1 MSNHANTVFREKNLQ
16 KAVGP
21 EKLDGYLKV
30 TGFAPWFVLLA
41 AALVLAA
48 VFVWVFFG
56 RIQTTIT
63 GAGYCENGVLR
74 CYVAQK
80 ELGEITK
87 ESVVMIED
95 VRGEVTGM
103 DASLHSASEM
113 PNELL
118 FLLPDE
124 RWYSTVQIR
133 CPLEDGLYTVT
144 FYQSEIAPS
153 SFLTRG
159 D

>member
-1 MSNHANTVFREKNLQ
+1 MSNNAKTVFRDKNLQ

-21 EKLDGYLKV
+21 EKLDGFLKV

-74 CYVAQK
+74 CYVAQS

-87 ESVVMIED
+87 ETVVMIEG
-95 VRGEVTGM
+95 VQGEVTGI
-103 DASLHSASEM
+103 DNSLHSASEVS
-113 PNELL
+113 NELL

-124 RWYSTVQIR
+124 RWYSTVQIK
-133 CPLEDGLYTVT
+133 CPLKDGLYTVT

-153 SFLTRG
+153 SFLTQG